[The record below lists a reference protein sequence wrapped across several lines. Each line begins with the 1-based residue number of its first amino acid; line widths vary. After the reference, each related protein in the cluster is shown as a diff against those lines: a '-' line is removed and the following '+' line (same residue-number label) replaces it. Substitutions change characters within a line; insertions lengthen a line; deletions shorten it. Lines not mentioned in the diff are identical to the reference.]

1 MDVLMVLGAWSS
13 RSGPLYRRL
22 ADALRAAVE
31 RGDIPPGYRLPPER
45 TLARLLSVSRST
57 VVTAYDRLREEDLV
71 QSRQGSGTYVGHRR
85 RSIGLAEDRA
95 ARVVQSVV
103 SAGLDEATP
112 STIELTL
119 AALPGSD
126 VIPVEAIAAAAEDLR
141 EVART
146 HGYFPYGLPALRDAI
161 ADLLTRSGLPTR
173 QGQVLVTCGAQ
184 QAISLSAALLVQP
197 GDPIVI
203 ENPTFAGAID
213 AFRGCGATLIPIPVD
228 AEGARI
234 DVIRDVVLRHAPRAV
249 YLCPTFQSPTG
260 ALMSELRRRELARV
274 VDDLGL
280 PVVEDNA
287 LADLA
292 IGARP
297 PAPVAAFTEAGP
309 VLTIGS
315 LSKIFWGGLRI
326 GWIRGPE
333 AVIDRMVRL
342 KVVMDHATSLSSQ
355 VLAVR
360 LLAHIDEARAVR
372 QAQAA
377 ERLDVMRSLMT
388 RLLPSWSP
396 NRPDGGFVLW
406 VRLPRGDADE
416 FSQVALRHG
425 VAVVPGSV
433 ASPDHTMRE
442 YLRIPYVA
450 EPELLTEGVH
460 RMARAWDA
468 YLASLSTR
476 ESVRAIV

>member
-1 MDVLMVLGAWSS
+1 MEFPRVLGEWST
-13 RSGPLYRRL
+13 RPGPLYRRL
-22 ADALRAAVE
+22 ADALRAGIE
-31 RGDIPPGYRLPPER
+31 RGEIARGERLPPER
-45 TLARLLSVSRST
+45 TLAQLLSVSRST
-57 VVTAYDRLREEDLV
+57 VVAAYDRLREEDWL
-71 QSRQGSGTYVGHRR
+71 QSRQGSGTYVGHRE
-85 RSIGLAEDRA
+85 RSIGLADDRTA
-95 ARVVQSVV
+95 PVVE
-103 SAGLDEATP
+103 SAVFVGLNEETP
-112 STIELTL
+112 STMEFTL
-119 AALPGSD
+119 AALPGAD
-126 VIPVEAIAAAAEDLR
+126 VISAETMTAAAEDLR
-141 EVART
+141 EVVRT

-161 ADLLTRSGLPTR
+161 ADLLTRASLPTR
-173 QGQVLVTCGAQ
+173 QSQVLVTCGAQ
-184 QAISLSAALLVQP
+184 QAISLSAALFVRP

-203 ENPTFAGAID
+203 ENPTYAGAMD
-213 AFRGCGATLIPIPVD
+213 AFRGSGATLIPIAVD
-228 AEGARI
+228 AEGARV
-234 DVIRDVVLRHAPRAV
+234 DLLRDVVLRHAPRAA
-249 YLCPTFQSPTG
+249 YLCPTFHSPTG
-260 ALMSELRRRELARV
+260 ALLSELRRRELARIV
-274 VDDLGL
+274 EDLGL
-280 PVVEDNA
+280 PVVEDNT

-297 PAPVAAFTEAGP
+297 PAPVAAFTKAGP

-315 LSKIFWGGLRI
+315 LSKVFWGGLRV

-333 AVIDRMVRL
+333 AMIDRLVRL
-342 KVVMDHATSLSSQ
+342 KVMMDYATSLASQ
-355 VLAVR
+355 VLALR

-377 ERLDVMRSLMT
+377 ERLDLMRSLFAE
-388 RLLPSWSP
+388 LLPAWSP

-442 YLRIPYVA
+442 YLRIPFVG
-450 EPELLTEGVH
+450 EPEFLTEGVH

-468 YLASLSTR
+468 YLGSLSTR